1 MNQSPIKLIVLDV
14 DGTLIREQTL
24 CQIIAKNIGK
34 LDRMNW
40 FEENAGKSRETL
52 ISAREE
58 MSSWYLEVGEADT
71 LQAINGIAWAPN
83 VHESLNS
90 IRE

>member
-40 FEENAGKSRETL
+40 FE
-52 ISAREE
+52 
-58 MSSWYLEVGEADT
+58 
-71 LQAINGIAWAPN
+71 
-83 VHESLNS
+83 
-90 IRE
+90 